1 MAKSSTKDPLR
12 QLVSTWVKKLKAA
25 VEYKKP
31 FSDDA
36 KEASNFFDG
45 QTNWMWENSYMRGE
59 RGFNNSIAPPSFR
72 VQINAV
78 FELVDI
84 FGAVMYHRNP
94 VRTVTVMEPPD
105 IGPEAFGIN
114 LAPEALPM
122 MTPEQQQI
130 VQVAMAS
137 IEAQQKRQVEA
148 SILSGYLNF
157 TPVELDLKRQAR
169 KAVRE
174 ALIKG
179 MGTLW
184 TELVTLD
191 TSGDS
196 QAPPVR
202 MVGSFYD
209 TVDNLLIDPDYDNMD
224 DMQWCAR
231 KCVHS
236 LHEVSKEYGIPEEEL
251 RKHTEDR
258 QSELKLP
265 KEPATIKTGGHR
277 RVEGEKT
284 NELVTYY
291 KIWSKC
297 GMGDRFKHAPKE
309 MRGLFDATGQYVYLV
324 VCEGVPYPLNLPPQ
338 VMEEPVNEQTG
349 IPDSILA
356 RVTWPIPFYADPNG
370 WPFTPIAWHWK
381 PGYAWPIS
389 HIRPAIGELR
399 LINWALSYAATRLAT
414 SCETVVA
421 VQKAADATIK
431 EQLLNPSEGGFK
443 LIELSELLGRRI
455 EDVISVFQFPQ
466 ISKDLWDIISALM
479 EQFAKRTGLSE
490 LVYGY
495 TRSMMRSASEA
506 QIKQENVSI
515 RPDNMSNEL
524 EDSMSLL
531 ARREALAARWLLEE
545 QDVASVLGPLGAI
558 AWGKMIMQKDIV
570 SLTRE
575 FLFRVEAGS
584 ARKPNKATRVEQMQ
598 MSVQTLGPILS
609 QLVGAGIV
617 EPFNALMRDWA
628 DSLDIDAAGYLVPP
642 PAPAMPPS
650 PPPPQPPSDAPP
662 ADVAG
667 AEGAVA

>member
-1 MAKSSTKDPLR
+1 MAKSTSKDPLR

-25 VEYKKP
+25 YEYKKP
-31 FSDDA
+31 FSEDA

-94 VRTVTVMEPPD
+94 VRTVSVLQPPE
-105 IGPEAFGIN
+105 IGPEAFGID
-114 LAPEALPM
+114 LRPEALPM

-130 VQVAMAS
+130 VQVAMQAIQS
-137 IEAQQKRQVEA
+137 QQQRETEARVLE
-148 SILSGYLNF
+148 GYLNF

-184 TELVTLD
+184 TELVTLE
-191 TSGDS
+191 TSSDGTT
-196 QAPPVR
+196 PPVR

-209 TVDNLLIDPDYDNMD
+209 TVDNLLVDPDYDNMD
-224 DMQWCAR
+224 DMRWCAR

-236 LHEVSKEYGIPEEEL
+236 LADVAAEYGIPEEEL

-258 QSELKLP
+258 GSDIQLP
-265 KEPATIKTGGHR
+265 KEPKSEKH
-277 RVEGEKT
+277 VKEGEKT

-297 GMGDRFKHAPKE
+297 GMGDRFKNAPKE
-309 MRGLFDATGQYVYLV
+309 TRGLFDSTGEYVYLV
-324 VCEGVPYPLNLPPQ
+324 ICEGVPYPLNLPPSIMQ
-338 VMEEPVNEQTG
+338 EPVNEQTG

-356 RVTWPIPFYADPNG
+356 RVAWPIPYFADPQG
-370 WPFTPIAWHWK
+370 WPFTAIAWHWK

-466 ISKDLWDIISALM
+466 ISKDLWDIIGALM
-479 EQFAKRTGLSE
+479 EQFTKRTGLSE

-515 RPDNMSNEL
+515 RPDSMSNEL

-531 ARREALAARWLLEE
+531 ARREALAARWLLE
-545 QDVASVLGPLGAI
+545 QDDVAAVLGPLGAI
-558 AWGKMIMQKDIV
+558 AWGQMIARKDIV

-617 EPFNALMRDWA
+617 EPFNTLMKDWA

-642 PAPAMPPS
+642 PAPPVPPDQ
-650 PPPPQPPSDAPP
+650 PPPATPSEPPP
-662 ADVAG
+662 ADDAG
-667 AEGAVA
+667 AEGAAA